1 MSWVVC
7 EVRCGVLCTV
17 CCVVASRVLLVSSP
31 PPPPIVLPPPTSLM
45 EIQLEQEKQLAE
57 ERGQQHEQAKV
68 GLSRV

>member
-1 MSWVVC
+1 
-7 EVRCGVLCTV
+7 
-17 CCVVASRVLLVSSP
+17 
-31 PPPPIVLPPPTSLM
+31 M